1 MKQIAIAQNTIE
13 ILNTGNYISPTG
25 KQVNIERELQS
36 CLSTTKYYEPD
47 TLSLVAQIFADLLLP
62 NGDIWGRFKKVI
74 FSVLDRSK
82 KEETLIEFQKRFSV

>member
-1 MKQIAIAQNTIE
+1 MKRIAIAQNTIE
-13 ILNTGNYISPTG
+13 ILNTRNYISPTG

-62 NGDIWGRFKKVI
+62 NGEFWGRFKKVI